1 VENDEEGLMIVC
13 IFKEQAELL
22 LDLDFFEIDMSYKRI
37 GKAGLNEVVF
47 AALIPRHGKSMYMW
61 KLPRPNANLFLP

>member
-1 VENDEEGLMIVC
+1 MC

-37 GKAGLNEVVF
+37 GKAGLNEVVS
-47 AALIPRHGKSMYMW
+47 AALSPAFVRKQASQSPQFITSS
-61 KLPRPNANLFLP
+61 